1 MAPLLSCVLNIKA
14 VGTDVLTEKS
24 ENVQLP
30 VLEEMINRPWHFI
43 AKDPEQLRLVFTVIQ
58 SKAGDVSDEF
68 TIGSGVALLKNLRHG
83 LVSSR
88 EGLARYH
95 TLPILAK
102 KNLEYMGTI
111 TFGLVVVT
119 PAPRAPSISSSAKR
133 GFWNGKS
140 TEVVGHRGSGAN
152 SAAHTNLQL
161 GENTLQSFT
170 SAAALGASAVE
181 FDVQLT
187 KDLVPVIYHDFLVME
202 AGGDNPIYTLRLN
215 QFLHLS
221 EAQQI
226 KRDLSAMAEKRYL
239 QRTKDAKALPIKQ
252 RSLSLS
258 VYDNSPVTELTDRM
272 KYTEAAMEGAHKVI
286 LLVLVP
292 SDLAPSNH
300 LLRIQNRC
308 EV

>member
-1 MAPLLSCVLNIKA
+1 MAPLPSCVLNIEA

-30 VLEEMINRPWHFI
+30 ILEDMINRPWHFI
-43 AKDPEQLRLVFTVIQ
+43 AEDPEQLRLVFTVVQ
-58 SKAGDVSDEF
+58 PRAGDNSDEF
-68 TIGSGVALLKNLRHG
+68 TIGSGVALLRNLRHG
-83 LVSSR
+83 VSSR

-95 TLPILAK
+95 TVPILAK
-102 KNLEYMGTI
+102 KNLEYMGTVM
-111 TFGLVVVT
+111 FGLVVVT
-119 PAPRAPSISSSAKR
+119 PAPRAPNISSSAKR
-133 GFWNGKS
+133 GFWNEKS

-152 SAAHTNLQL
+152 SAARTNLQL
-161 GENTLQSFT
+161 GENTVQSFT

-215 QFLHLS
+215 QFMHLS

-226 KRDLSAMAEKRYL
+226 KGDLSAMAEKRYL
-239 QRTKDAKALPIKQ
+239 QRTKDAKAPPIKQ

-258 VYDNSPVTELTDRM
+258 VYDNSPTTDLIDRM
-272 KYTEAAMEGAHKVI
+272 KHTEAAMEGAHKVF
-286 LLVLVP
+286 LSQLP
-292 SDLAPSNH
+292 YQSSPY
-300 LLRIQNRC
+300 
-308 EV
+308 